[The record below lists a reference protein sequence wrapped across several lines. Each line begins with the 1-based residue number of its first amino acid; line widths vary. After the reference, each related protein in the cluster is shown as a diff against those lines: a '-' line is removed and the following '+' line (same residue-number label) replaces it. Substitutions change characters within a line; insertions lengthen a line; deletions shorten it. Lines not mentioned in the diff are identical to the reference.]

1 MYYWVYLVL
10 SVIGIFCGIIF
21 LLKETNRSKSFFREN
36 VRDFASLSRKTKK
49 KGRGVSIR
57 DIQRKIL
64 KNHSF
69 LQRKKAKRNLFEFEN
84 STNTS

>member
-1 MYYWVYLVL
+1 MYYWVYLIL

-49 KGRGVSIR
+49 MEEVFQLGIYKG
-57 DIQRKIL
+57 K
-64 KNHSF
+64 F
-69 LQRKKAKRNLFEFEN
+69 
-84 STNTS
+84 